1 LINIECYLHINIKF
15 HLCSQN
21 VLTVR
26 RLKRTLRTLP
36 KQTGGKR
43 QRDEERKNSK
53 YYQRRPGG
61 RRYKYNR
68 EPHDVEESFYHDVRY
83 HRRSL
88 RLHMKK
94 LEKNDVGKK

>member
-1 LINIECYLHINIKF
+1 MFNIECYLHINIKF

-26 RLKRTLRTLP
+26 LLKQTHR
-36 KQTGGKR
+36 KETGGKR
-43 QRDEERKNSK
+43 QRDEERKNPK

-68 EPHDVEESFYHDVRY
+68 EKEDVEETFFHDFRY

-94 LEKNDVGKK
+94 LEKHDVGKK

>member
-1 LINIECYLHINIKF
+1 MFNIECHLHINIKF

-26 RLKRTLRTLP
+26 RLKRTLP
-36 KQTGGKR
+36 KGIGGDKR

-53 YYQRRPGG
+53 YYRSPRG
-61 RRYKYNR
+61 RVYKYNR
-68 EPHDVEESFYHDVRY
+68 EPEDVEESFFHDARY
-83 HRRSL
+83 NRRSL

-94 LEKNDVGKK
+94 LEKNDVEKK

>member
-1 LINIECYLHINIKF
+1 MFNIECYLHINIKF
-15 HLCSQN
+15 HICSQN

-26 RLKRTLRTLP
+26 RLK
-36 KQTGGKR
+36 QTHRKETGGGKR
-43 QRDEERKNSK
+43 KRDEERKNSK

-68 EPHDVEESFYHDVRY
+68 EPEDVEETFFHDVRY
-83 HRRSL
+83 NRRSL

-94 LEKNDVGKK
+94 QEHVF

>member
-1 LINIECYLHINIKF
+1 MFNIERHLHINIKF

-26 RLKRTLRTLP
+26 RLKHIPRR
-36 KQTGGKR
+36 KHAAVCKER
-43 QRDEERKNSK
+43 RDEERKQQE
-53 YYQRRPGG
+53 YYRMGTGR

-68 EPHDVEESFYHDVRY
+68 EPEDVEESFFHDFRY

>member
-1 LINIECYLHINIKF
+1 M
-15 HLCSQN
+15 
-21 VLTVR
+21 TVR
-26 RLKRTLRTLP
+26 RLKRTLL
-36 KQTGGKR
+36 KEIGGGKR

>member
-1 LINIECYLHINIKF
+1 MLNIECYLHINIKF
-15 HLCSQN
+15 HLCSQD

-36 KQTGGKR
+36 KQTGGKKE
-43 QRDEERKNSK
+43 RDEERKNSK

-68 EPHDVEESFYHDVRY
+68 EPEDVEETFFHDVRY
-83 HRRSL
+83 NRRSL

-94 LEKNDVGKK
+94 QEQHVF